1 MMLPAAASRFWSA
14 DVTAMI
20 VIATVIGIA
29 SALCGL
35 LLSYHAELP
44 SGPAIILTAGGAY
57 LISMV
62 IGSEGGLLW
71 LARPGKHLEA

>member
-1 MMLPAAASRFWSA
+1 
-14 DVTAMI
+14 MI
-20 VIATVIGIA
+20 AIATLIGIA
-29 SALCGL
+29 SAFCGL

-57 LISMV
+57 FISMA
-62 IGSEGGLLW
+62 IGREGGLLW